1 MLRIADWSG
10 LNNLES
16 DKYKIVLDSDGF
28 CGWIYPKIETEETK
42 NNFCKH
48 HVYLSTHTFYEEQYK
63 KSTEILQ
70 KYGFDVILESWG

>member
-1 MLRIADWSG
+1 MMRIADWSG

-42 NNFCKH
+42 NNFANTM
-48 HVYLSTHTFYEEQYK
+48 Y
-63 KSTEILQ
+63 I
-70 KYGFDVILESWG
+70 